1 MEFERKRP
9 GSQDLPLP
17 ATKLLRVNRPTYLKI
32 RLSQK
37 YVDLL
42 PDLLLLEVPRVEHV
56 QHNDIR
62 TSYLYKLCSLLLDR
76 SPAEIELYTTS
87 RGDDS
92 TDDNES
98 WMHVANDDT
107 QFEGGVY
114 FCRLVNGM
122 KSLPRH

>member
-9 GSQDLPLP
+9 ASQDLPLP

-37 YVDLL
+37 YVNLL
-42 PDLLLLEVPRVEHV
+42 PDLVLLEVTSVEYV
-56 QHNDIR
+56 RHNDIR

-76 SPAEIELYTTS
+76 SPTEIELYTTS

-92 TDDNES
+92 ANDDES
-98 WMHVANDDT
+98 WMLIANGDT

-114 FCRLVNGM
+114 FCRLVNGL